1 MAGKNLYTHF
11 PPFERRLG
19 CAKLSL
25 AGRRTTRERSVIE
38 LIIQA
43 EVVSA

>member
-1 MAGKNLYTHF
+1 MDGKNLYTHF
-11 PPFERRLG
+11 PPFARRLG

-25 AGRRTTRERSVIE
+25 AGRRMSWERSVIE